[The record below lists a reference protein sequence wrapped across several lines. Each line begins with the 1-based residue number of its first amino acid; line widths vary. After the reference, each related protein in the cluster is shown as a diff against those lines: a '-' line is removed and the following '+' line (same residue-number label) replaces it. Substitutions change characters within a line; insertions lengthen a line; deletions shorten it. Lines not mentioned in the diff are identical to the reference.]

1 MYVYGNLWFSKFL
14 YHFHGNHRHDNERS
28 TETDFIMILL
38 MAFADELVKKHL
50 KLRHGLVGVDL
61 YLSDGGDGGRT
72 GSAKI

>member
-1 MYVYGNLWFSKFL
+1 
-14 YHFHGNHRHDNERS
+14 
-28 TETDFIMILL
+28 
-38 MAFADELVKKHL
+38 MAFADELMKKHL